1 MSMEIQPEKQNLDQT
16 FSNTVYHIDFYQ
28 RSYKWGEE
36 PVQRLFDDILYEF
49 EESWKKNPDLDPNRA
64 NIDAN
69 YPWYYLNTYVT
80 NTIEGRVFVVDGQQ
94 RLTTLTLTL
103 IKLAHMAQS
112 FKSPTGPWL
121 ESRIAGYSGMERSF
135 WMNHEG
141 HLGVLKALLAGAHPS
156 TIDVTSGVTAE
167 NLVANFQ
174 VISQILDSRIQGQRK
189 FEVFVHYFLYR
200 LVLINLSVD
209 TTHVPMVFEV
219 INDRGVRLQPHEIL
233 KGKLLGQ
240 IDKRELA
247 AGNFNELWDHQ
258 VEQLNHFGPDT
269 IDSFFRSWLKAKFA
283 DTRGLGVR
291 FDGDYHREIFKE
303 DLNDLLKLDHN
314 PLAVKKFLSGD
325 FKYFSSLYQR
335 ILSLSRE
342 ETPGFPAVFFNG
354 RLTDMNSQ
362 MQLIMSACVL
372 DDPEEDQK
380 IAAVSEGLDR
390 AFSLLRLQGQ
400 YDSNE
405 FVGRIYEISAAI
417 RDQPAENIRHL
428 MDQQLLAELDERR
441 KTGITEHFSYS
452 LFRAMTVDRL
462 TSRFARYFFAR
473 VERYLAQGM
482 GREMKHPIYD
492 LVSRTGT
499 RNGFHIEHVLS
510 NNRFNLAQ
518 FDGNEEL
525 FEVERNR
532 LGAVLLLRGRDNI
545 SSSNEPYEEKLR
557 SYANTLYWNETLRQD
572 TYKSKLDFIDFT
584 RREGLDFQA
593 HDTFG
598 LDEVEARHRLLFEVS
613 KRIWD
618 VA

>member
-1 MSMEIQPEKQNLDQT
+1 MEIQPEKQNLDQT
-16 FSNTVYHIDFYQ
+16 FSNTVFHIDFYQ

-49 EESWKKNPDLDPNRA
+49 EESWKKNTDLDPNRA

-80 NTIEGRVFVVDGQQ
+80 NTVEGRVFVVDGQQ

-103 IKLAHMAQS
+103 IKLAHMAQGFS
-112 FKSPTGPWL
+112 SPTGPWL

-141 HLGVLKALLAGAHPS
+141 HLSVLKALLDGEDPS
-156 TIDVTSGVTAE
+156 TIDVSSGVTAE

-174 VISQILDSRIQGQRK
+174 TISQILDSKIQGQRK

-219 INDRGVRLQPHEIL
+219 INDRGVRLKPHEIL

-247 AGNFNELWDHQ
+247 TGGYNELWDGQ
-258 VEQLNHFGPDT
+258 VEKLNHFGPDT
-269 IDSFFRSWLKAKFA
+269 IDAFFRSWLKAKFA
-283 DTRGLGVR
+283 ATRGLGVR
-291 FDGDYHREIFKE
+291 FDMDYHREIFKK

-314 PLAVKKFLSGD
+314 PLGVKQFLAGD
-325 FKYFSSLYQR
+325 FHYFSSLYHKV
-335 ILSLSRE
+335 LTLAGE
-342 ETPGFPAVFFNG
+342 ETSQFPAVFFNG
-354 RLTDMNSQ
+354 RLTEMNSQ
-362 MQLIMSACVL
+362 MQLIMSACVVN
-372 DDPEEDQK
+372 DPEEDEK
-380 IAAVSEGLDR
+380 IALVSEGLDR

-405 FVGRIYEISAAI
+405 FVGRIYEMSSAI
-417 RDQPAENIRHL
+417 RDQPADKIRHL
-428 MDQQLLAELDERR
+428 MDQQLLAELEERR
-441 KTGITEHFSYS
+441 KTSATEPFSYQ
-452 LFRAMTVDRL
+452 LFRPMTVDRL
-462 TSRFARYFFAR
+462 TSRFARYFFGR
-473 VERYLAQGM
+473 VERYLAGGM
-482 GREMKHPIYD
+482 GRELKHPIYD

-510 NNRFNLAQ
+510 YNEVNLAQ

-557 SYANTLYWNETLRQD
+557 SYANTLYWNETLRED
-572 TYKSKLDFIDFT
+572 TYKSKLDFLDFT
-584 RREGLDFQA
+584 RREGLNFRPFEN
-593 HDTFG
+593 FG